1 MVVELSGRDG
11 LKTNALNKRTVDDTI
26 NIRQR
31 HNKGLRLAHLTES
44 ILKGRTARLA
54 AEEHLEKKKK
64 KKKEMGSKERHSDK
78 RPPMYNICMIERTP
92 FAGKGVSNAHIN
104 NKETYNFSTNATLVS
119 IISTLQGPKS
129 INRYKNKPSSKLS
142 PPPQIYFLSPHPPHS
157 RREGNST
164 PSHRGLQSQHLALQ
178 PRDLVFEIRHP
189 RARVGALE
197 ALDRGTAAYERCVR

>member
-64 KKKEMGSKERHSDK
+64 KKKKWDRRSA
-78 RPPMYNICMIERTP
+78 I
-92 FAGKGVSNAHIN
+92 V
-104 NKETYNFSTNATLVS
+104 
-119 IISTLQGPKS
+119 ISA
-129 INRYKNKPSSKLS
+129 
-142 PPPQIYFLSPHPPHS
+142 PQCTIS
-157 RREGNST
+157 
-164 PSHRGLQSQHLALQ
+164 
-178 PRDLVFEIRHP
+178 V
-189 RARVGALE
+189 
-197 ALDRGTAAYERCVR
+197 